1 MPVNPPE
8 SCGLCKVVKTAVEK
22 ANNSVRKHLIIY
34 SVAYLLIM
42 EVASLFLAKLP
53 NYGSHIFP
61 IMCQMGYAFI
71 FYTIWLH
78 RVRLK
83 FCLRKDF
90 AVFFLCLYYAFNA
103 ITILFQICGS
113 VYTQI
118 VSYGLL
124 SSVLLLLLLTIFKR
138 K

>member
-1 MPVNPPE
+1 MPVNPPN
-8 SCGLCKVVKTAVEK
+8 SCGLCRVVKTAVEK
-22 ANNSVRKHLIIY
+22 TNNSIRKHLIVY
-34 SVAYLLIM
+34 SVAYLLLM
-42 EVASLFLAKLP
+42 EVASLFLMKHP
-53 NYGSHIFP
+53 NYESHIFP
-61 IMCQMGYAFI
+61 FMAQIGFAFI

-124 SSVLLLLLLTIFKR
+124 SSVLLILLLTIFK
-138 K
+138 KK